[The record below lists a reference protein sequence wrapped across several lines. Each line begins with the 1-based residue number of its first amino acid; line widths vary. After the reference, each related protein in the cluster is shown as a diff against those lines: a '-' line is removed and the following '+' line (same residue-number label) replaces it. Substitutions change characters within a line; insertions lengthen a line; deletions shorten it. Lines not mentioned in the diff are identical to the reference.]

1 VSLGAVASRGSFP
14 DDDSAPAPKVIRVI
28 FRSGHDRRG
37 LLGPEPR
44 LRTLRKVLVTYP
56 EVRHI
61 LPDRVSLVPAAD
73 AEIVATMVRFLE
85 RQHWLV
91 TSAVIE

>member
-1 VSLGAVASRGSFP
+1 MSPSAVAARQPVP
-14 DDDSAPAPKVIRVI
+14 DDDPAPAPKIIRIV
-28 FRSGHDRRG
+28 FRPDRESRG
-37 LLGPEPR
+37 LLGSDPR

-61 LPDRVSLVPAAD
+61 LPDRVSLVPSAA
-73 AEIVATMVRFLE
+73 AATLATMVRFIE

-91 TSAVIE
+91 KSAAIE

>member
-1 VSLGAVASRGSFP
+1 MNAGAVASREPEP
-14 DDDSAPAPKVIRVI
+14 DPASTPRLIRVV
-28 FRSGHDRRG
+28 FRANRDGRG
-37 LLGPEPR
+37 LLGPDPR

-61 LPDRVSLVPAAD
+61 LPDRVSLMPAAER
-73 AEIVATMVRFLE
+73 EIVATMARFLE

-91 TSAVIE
+91 KSATIE

>member
-1 VSLGAVASRGSFP
+1 MSLVVSRESSP
-14 DDDSAPAPKVIRVI
+14 DGDPTPAPKIIRVM
-28 FRSGHDRRG
+28 FRSGHNPRG
-37 LLGPEPR
+37 LLGPDPR

-73 AEIVATMVRFLE
+73 AGVVATMVRFLE

-91 TSAVIE
+91 TSAAIE